1 MVKQVHRLGNFSK
14 IKASLMLKQYA
25 AQLRA
30 MGAGYVP
37 RSFGRHVPIKFSF
50 LIKNAN
56 YSTASGAAWAGA
68 IRLLPDA
75 AGAALATL
83 TITAVVQGA
92 DTLVT
97 LTGPEPATFA
107 PAARSTG
114 EQAPLFYDVQLTPPA
129 PNNTQQVLL
138 GGEANIIA
146 GVVQ

>member
-1 MVKQVHRLGNFSK
+1 M
-14 IKASLMLKQYA
+14 MLRDYA

-37 RSFGRHVPIKFSF
+37 RSFGRHVPIKFAF
-50 LIKNAN
+50 LLKDVN
-56 YSTASGAAWAGA
+56 YSTANGAVWAGA
-68 IRLLPDA
+68 VRSLPDA
-75 AGAALATL
+75 SGSPLVTL

-97 LTGPEPATFA
+97 VTGPAPSTFA

-114 EQAPLFYDVQLTPPA
+114 EAAPLFYDIHMTPSGA
-129 PNNTQQVLL
+129 TKQVLL
-138 GGEANIIA
+138 GGDFNIIA